1 MYSITARSRPRGST
15 PSRPRSGRRGA
26 ERCRSRWTAR
36 TLARAP
42 PSGRG
47 GKRSSWAAARQ
58 FGAHRRHCRPKGGDL
73 YYRLGVFP
81 IHLPP
86 LRERREDLPLL
97 VRHYLRRFSRE
108 LGRDV
113 QEVAP
118 EVLERLCDYS
128 WPGNIRELQSVLKQ
142 ALLRASGPIL
152 LPAFLPE
159 FTGTPSGPRPAAPG
173 AVPTSAWKDSSANG

>member
-1 MYSITARSRPRGST
+1 
-15 PSRPRSGRRGA
+15 
-26 ERCRSRWTAR
+26 
-36 TLARAP
+36 LAT
-42 PSGRG
+42 
-47 GKRSSWAAARQ
+47 AAR
-58 FGAHRRHCRPKGGDL
+58 RSDL

-118 EVLERLCDYS
+118 EVLGSEKGGVKRCQDPFYDNEERKGS
-128 WPGNIRELQSVLKQ
+128 
-142 ALLRASGPIL
+142 
-152 LPAFLPE
+152 
-159 FTGTPSGPRPAAPG
+159 
-173 AVPTSAWKDSSANG
+173 

>member
-1 MYSITARSRPRGST
+1 MAT
-15 PSRPRSGRRGA
+15 
-26 ERCRSRWTAR
+26 
-36 TLARAP
+36 
-42 PSGRG
+42 
-47 GKRSSWAAARQ
+47 AAR
-58 FGAHRRHCRPKGGDL
+58 RSDL

-128 WPGNIRELQSVLKQ
+128 WPGNIRELQSVRETLRYKLRDLRLFVTRSFDAAEDNPPRPVRLARRAAQIPDVLKNRLNGSSGAKKHRRDSLTIPQ
-142 ALLRASGPIL
+142 RNVASASGRIQS
-152 LPAFLPE
+152 LP
-159 FTGTPSGPRPAAPG
+159 
-173 AVPTSAWKDSSANG
+173 D

>member
-1 MYSITARSRPRGST
+1 
-15 PSRPRSGRRGA
+15 
-26 ERCRSRWTAR
+26 
-36 TLARAP
+36 LAT
-42 PSGRG
+42 
-47 GKRSSWAAARQ
+47 AAR
-58 FGAHRRHCRPKGGDL
+58 RSDL

-128 WPGNIRELQSVLKQ
+128 WPGNIRELQRRSEKVSDTM
-142 ALLRASGPIL
+142 RN
-152 LPAFLPE
+152 
-159 FTGTPSGPRPAAPG
+159 
-173 AVPTSAWKDSSANG
+173 AVA